1 MVKGLEPV
9 KIRFVAGTLELV
21 GLRPEDAP
29 PGCVWDGR
37 SGSHRAP
44 ALAYASVVYAL
55 RERGLAY
62 EDEARKYAE
71 LETGLKV
78 RREPRP
84 FQRAA
89 LKAWWAAKG
98 RGHVVLPTGSG
109 KSYVALMAID
119 KVRRSALIVAP
130 TLDLVRQWYDLL
142 RASFRVPVGVIG
154 GGDYRVEDLTVTT
167 YDSAHIHMEN
177 LGARFGVVVF
187 DECHHLPSEAYA
199 LAAESCLAPFRLG
212 LTATPERQDGRDI
225 LLDGLIGPEVYRED
239 IVDLS
244 GSYLAEYETIRIVV
258 DLSPEER
265 AEHDAARE
273 CYRSFVARQGIRMSS
288 PEGWGLFI
296 QRSAISEE
304 GRRAMKAYQRQRKLA
319 FAAPAKLEYLEHLLQ
334 EHRRD
339 RAILFT
345 QDNATCYEIS
355 RRFLVPAITHQTKV
369 SERSEILA
377 GLNAGTYNA
386 VVTSKVLN
394 EGVDVPEANV
404 AVVVS
409 GSGSVR
415 EHVQRLG
422 RVLRKRGDKR
432 AILYEII
439 TADTTE
445 THTSR
450 RRREHSAYR

>member
-1 MVKGLEPV
+1 MGSSDSSATL
-9 KIRFVAGTLELV
+9 RFVAGTLEVRGVPAGAAL
-21 GLRPEDAP
+21 
-29 PGCVWDGR
+29 PGAVWDGR
-37 SGSHRAP
+37 SGCFRAP
-44 ALAYASVVYAL
+44 AVAYADLIYAL
-55 RERGLAY
+55 RDQEVSYA
-62 EDEARKYAE
+62 DEARRYQT
-71 LETGLKV
+71 LEAGLAV

-84 FQRAA
+84 FQSAA
-89 LKAWWAAKG
+89 LKAWWSNRG
-98 RGHVVLPTGSG
+98 RGTVVLPTGSG
-109 KSYVALMAID
+109 KSYVAQMAMD
-119 KVRRSALIVAP
+119 KVRRSTLVVAP
-130 TLDLVRQWYDLL
+130 TLDLVRQWYDQL
-142 RASFRVPVGVIG
+142 RTSFRSEVGVIG
-154 GGDYRVEDLTVTT
+154 GGEYRVEALTVIT

-177 LGARFGVVVF
+177 IGARFGLVVF
-187 DECHHLPSEAYA
+187 DECHHLPSDAYA
-199 LAAESCLAPFRLG
+199 LAAQSCLAPFRLG
-212 LTATPERQDGRDI
+212 LTATPERQDGREFR
-225 LLDGLIGPEVYRED
+225 LDELIGPEVYRED

-244 GSYLAEYETIRIVV
+244 GSYLAEYETVRIVV
-258 DLSPEER
+258 DLSEAEREEHDRER
-265 AEHDAARE
+265 AL
-273 CYRSFVARQGIRMSS
+273 YRSFVARQGIRMSS

-296 QRSAISEE
+296 QRSAASAE

-319 FAAPAKLEYLEHLLQ
+319 FAAPAKLEFLEQLLQ

-339 RAILFT
+339 RTILFT

-369 SERSEILA
+369 SERSQILE

-432 AILYEII
+432 AVLYELI